1 MYDTLYAILNKSENS
16 TLIYSIFCEKVFGEK
31 YVLKLKA
38 AFSVTMNIFRN
49 FLFSF

>member
-31 YVLKLKA
+31 YVLKLKI